1 MRLKYVENVAKSFH
15 RLSLFNEA
23 LLGGGIVQSHFETV
37 VKESSTK
44 PEIDAKKQPL
54 ETEKIVGLRN
64 GALLFIIYILY
75 IFLEL

>member
-44 PEIDAKKQPL
+44 PEIDAKKPL

-64 GALLFIIYILY
+64 ALLFIIYIFY

>member
-1 MRLKYVENVAKSFH
+1 MRLKYAENVAKSFH

-44 PEIDAKKQPL
+44 PEIDAKKPL

-64 GALLFIIYILY
+64 GALLFIIYIFY